1 MVKKNCKTCGN
12 LASMHPKGWACRRLS
27 NGNYIHEVDPEI
39 DYCSKHTNGIQP
51 LVCDAC
57 GQSGLIDYIC
67 SWKDDFADMKILCP
81 SCYSKTNTC
90 YMCRSAQTC
99 DFETNPIP
107 IPPIVTKTIR
117 QGPMVMQTQ
126 IRNPDRVAE
135 TCAKNCSC
143 YDPEKGCL
151 RELGWCS
158 NYKED

>member
-1 MVKKNCKTCGN
+1 MVNKTSGN
-12 LASMHPKGWACRRLS
+12 LASMRPEGWACRRLS
-27 NGNYIHEVDPEI
+27 NGNYIHEVNPEI
-39 DYCSKHTNGIQP
+39 DYTNGTQS

-57 GQSGLIDYIC
+57 GQSRLIDYIC
-67 SWKDDFADMKILCP
+67 YCKDDSANMKILCP

-99 DFETNPIP
+99 DFETNPIS
-107 IPPIVTKTIR
+107 IPPVVMKTVR
-117 QGPMVMQTQ
+117 RGPMVTQTQ

-158 NYKED
+158 SYKED